1 MALAHLKKVRV
12 IAGPTGPTGTFQG
25 VRIFANIT
33 GPTGLYA
40 QWQQVNPLQMAT
52 GTTGPTGGRYETVYP
67 VGATAYA
74 QAPTGTWKT
83 VIISGYTGPA

>member
-1 MALAHLKKVRV
+1 MAELKKVRV

-40 QWQQVNPLQMAT
+40 QWQQVNTQQMGT
-52 GTTGPTGGRYETVYP
+52 GMTGPTGGRYETVYP

-74 QAPTGTWKT
+74 QAPTGTFKT
-83 VIISGYTGPA
+83 VIIAGYTGPA

>member
-1 MALAHLKKVRV
+1 MKRVRV

-40 QWQQVNPLQMAT
+40 QLGQVNPQQMAT
-52 GTTGPTGGRYETVYP
+52 GTTGPTGARYETVYP
-67 VGATAYA
+67 IGPTAYA
-74 QAPTGTWKT
+74 QAPTGAFKT